1 MATYN
6 PKTVRKA
13 HLQEGDVWGGG
24 DYHGD
29 AGGGLGYGLVVP
41 AGYVYSN
48 GGWVQP
54 SVAQANNLAS
64 QQLGYEQQTM
74 PAKAAATNAV
84 YQATATGANK
94 LNSLLSD
101 PSSIADTPGYQWAYN
116 QGLEAVNRTAAAK
129 GLLGSGNRLYD
140 LVNYGQGKASQ
151 TYNDTFNQL
160 SSLLQNVQKP
170 RTSYAQQGTAMTVGG
185 AY

>member
-1 MATYN
+1 MAYWKNGKLVTPKNGEVSTGFTDYN
-6 PKTVRKA
+6 
-13 HLQEGDVWGGG
+13 GGVG
-24 DYHGD
+24 Q
-29 AGGGLGYGLVVP
+29 VVP

-54 SVAQANNLAS
+54 SVAQANGLAS
-64 QQLGYEQQTM
+64 QQLGYEQQTL

-94 LNSLLSD
+94 LNSLLTN

-160 SSLLQNVQKP
+160 SSLLQNNRQP
-170 RTSYAQQGTAMTVGG
+170 TNQYSANGATMSYGGT
-185 AY
+185 Y